1 MSGALERRLKPKEEK
16 KHKKE
21 KKEKKHKKEKKKKHS
36 SHRNDSAPAPTGAA
50 SDSDSSSDAEPEGG
64 GGGGGDSGSGVGGD
78 EQVAPPPAI
87 APVRTKAE
95 GIQARAA
102 AGLDWMQRQPARV
115 DSRGD
120 APAPAPPPQDAAA
133 VAAAEAAKTR
143 IARELNPYAAEG
155 REVNDWTHEKH
166 GEAGSHPAGSVR
178 GPGMGDGGQSFLL
191 KKMARAVEEAEQS
204 ARPLEQVCP

>member
-64 GGGGGDSGSGVGGD
+64 GGGGDSGSGVGGD

-95 GIQARAA
+95 GIHARAA

-166 GEAGSHPAGSVR
+166 GEAGSHPAGAVR